1 MKKLFYSLFFVALM
15 SLNSLFTLNAVAE
28 AQTCW
33 DGTEWQCDGSMARQG
48 YGRGQHHRMNANQQ
62 AQMNVNSQPRYNM
75 MNNVDTNADQ
85 NVFRGPG
92 FMQQGYK
99 YNHSE
104 FLTNCLRMNDP
115 NYLMQGQP

>member
-1 MKKLFYSLFFVALM
+1 M

-33 DGTEWQCDGSMARQG
+33 DGTERQCDGSMARQG
-48 YGRGQHHRMNANQQ
+48 YGRGQHYRMYANQQTQMNANL
-62 AQMNVNSQPRYNM
+62 QPRSNM
-75 MNNVDTNADQ
+75 MNTVDTNADQ

-104 FLTNCLRMNDP
+104 FLTNCVRMNDP

>member
-1 MKKLFYSLFFVALM
+1 M

-33 DGTEWQCDGSMARQG
+33 DGTERQCDGSMARQG
-48 YGRGQHHRMNANQQ
+48 YGRGQHHRINA
-62 AQMNVNSQPRYNM
+62 NSQPRYNM

-104 FLTNCLRMNDP
+104 FLTNCVRMNNP